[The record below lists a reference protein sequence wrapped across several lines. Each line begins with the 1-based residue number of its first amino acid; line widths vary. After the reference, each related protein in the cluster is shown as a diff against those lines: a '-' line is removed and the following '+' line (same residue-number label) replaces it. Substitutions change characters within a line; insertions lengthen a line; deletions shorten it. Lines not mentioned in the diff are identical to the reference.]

1 MVLPI
6 KEYIYCN
13 TLLLEIT
20 VFSPNYYFFN
30 SNLHYEANLIRLE
43 GFGFYEILQADVPL
57 GHSTRTKILKKQFS
71 KLDVKSISLAYDRLD
86 KMNS

>member
-1 MVLPI
+1 MILSSSREQYFLQI
-6 KEYIYCN
+6 I
-13 TLLLEIT
+13 I
-20 VFSPNYYFFN
+20 FFN

-43 GFGFYEILQADVPL
+43 GFGFYEILQADLPL